1 MAPTTNWQGITLYKT
16 EAVATFG
23 TDAERVNVWID
34 DEDMTNY
41 YVERGD
47 GFVAIDNDN
56 EYLFDIEDNKHYMFV
71 VDIAGNVEHIDLDY
85 ASGGYATCGNVYKH
99 LSEAISAARKEF
111 NDWYAVDSLD
121 AATGRVHRLY
131 VGDGK
136 TACKMAG
143 EYASG
148 ANLVSP
154 DGSEPAEPGEYGPA
168 RFYRATLIDAK
179 AAHDYFMGG
188 RIGGGELVTVAQAAK
203 ELGITRQSAY
213 GLVERGVLP
222 SEECMGLRVGMY
234 SVALRL
240 AAKA

>member
-1 MAPTTNWQGITLYKT
+1 MTTDYIIENW
-16 EAVATFG
+16 E
-23 TDAERVNVWID
+23 
-34 DEDMTNY
+34 
-41 YVERGD
+41 
-47 GFVAIDNDN
+47 
-56 EYLFDIEDNKHYMFV
+56 
-71 VDIAGNVEHIDLDY
+71 GNL
-85 ASGGYATCGNVYKH
+85 
-99 LSEAISAARKEF
+99 EF

-121 AATGRVHRLY
+121 AITGRVHRLY

-143 EYASG
+143 ERASG
-148 ANLVSP
+148 LNLVSP

-179 AAHDYFMGG
+179 AAYDYFTGHTMGN
-188 RIGGGELVTVAQAAK
+188 ELIPVAQAAK

-234 SVALRL
+234 SVGLRL